1 MSVLLWGMAGAVL
14 GLIWIVRLT
23 QAALGL
29 QRIPDLTRPE
39 WVPELSAASLPRVSI
54 IVAARNEEQG
64 IEPAL
69 ASLLALDYGNYEII
83 AVNDRSTD
91 RTGEILEGFAVKS
104 HGRLRVI
111 HVAALPFEWLGK
123 PHAMSKGAEQATGK
137 WLLFTDADVVFRPD
151 TLSRAVSTAEKSGA
165 DHFVLLPTMLMK
177 TWDERVVG
185 AFFQCMFVLSWGH
198 SLWKVHDRSARDYM
212 GVGAFNLI
220 RRSTLAAIGGLAAL
234 RMEVIE
240 DMKLGKLVKQHGF
253 TQRVAFGPG
262 LVSIHWARGALG
274 IVRNLTK
281 NFFALMEYRW
291 PLALAAV
298 AGLLLL
304 NVAPFVGVVIAPGL
318 SRGGYALAL
327 ACIAAMYLGMGRYS
341 PISPFYF
348 VLHPAGAC
356 LIAYSILRSTFVTL
370 WRGGVVWRGTKYPL
384 KALRRGTV

>member
-1 MSVLLWGMAGAVL
+1 MRWALPAWPSYLSSSSLSPGWCSFTSSTNARPAKPSWPVPSDNQPTGVCVSAFHWILGTALGCVWLL
-14 GLIWIVRLT
+14 RLL
-23 QAALGL
+23 QAAIGIP
-29 QRIPDLTRPE
+29 RIPDISQPA
-39 WVPELSAASLPRVSI
+39 WASGDGNTQVPRVSI

-91 RTGEILEGFAVKS
+91 RTGEILDRFAASNQQKV
-104 HGRLRVI
+104 RVI
-111 HVAALPFEWLGK
+111 HVEALPSEWLGK
-123 PHAMSKGAEQATGK
+123 PHAMSKAAEQATGK

-151 TLSRAVSTAEKSGA
+151 TLSLAVSAAVKTGA
-165 DHFVLLPTMLMK
+165 DHFVLFPTMLMK

-198 SLWKVHDRSARDYM
+198 SPWKAHDQKARDYV

-220 RRSTLAAIGGLAAL
+220 RRSALAAIGGLAAL

-253 TQRVAFGPG
+253 TQRVAFGPE
-262 LVSIHWARGALG
+262 LVNIHWARGALG
-274 IVRNLTK
+274 MVRNLTK

-298 AGLLLL
+298 
-304 NVAPFVGVVIAPGL
+304 
-318 SRGGYALAL
+318 
-327 ACIAAMYLGMGRYS
+327 
-341 PISPFYF
+341 
-348 VLHPAGAC
+348 
-356 LIAYSILRSTFVTL
+356 
-370 WRGGVVWRGTKYPL
+370 
-384 KALRRGTV
+384 

>member
-1 MSVLLWGMAGAVL
+1 VSAFHWILGTALGCVWLL
-14 GLIWIVRLT
+14 RLL
-23 QAALGL
+23 QAAIGIP
-29 QRIPDLTRPE
+29 RIPDISQPA
-39 WVPELSAASLPRVSI
+39 WASGDPNTQLPRVSI

-91 RTGEILEGFAVKS
+91 RTGEILDGFAARSEGKM
-104 HGRLRVI
+104 RVI
-111 HVAALPFEWLGK
+111 QVAALPSEWLGK
-123 PHAMSKGAEQATGK
+123 PHAMSKAAEQATGK

-151 TLSRAVSTAEKSGA
+151 TLSLAVSAVAKTGA

-177 TWDERVVG
+177 TWGERVVG

-198 SLWKVHDRSARDYM
+198 SPWKVHERSARDYM
-212 GVGAFNLI
+212 GVGAFNMI
-220 RRSTLAAIGGLAAL
+220 RGSTLAAIGGLVAL

-253 TQRVAFGPG
+253 TQRVAFGPE
-262 LVSIHWARGALG
+262 LVNIHWARGALG
-274 IVRNLTK
+274 MVRNLTK

-304 NVAPFVGVVIAPGL
+304 NLAPFVGVLIAPGW
-318 SRGGYALAL
+318 SRVGYALAL
-327 ACIAAMYLGMGRYS
+327 ASIAAMYVGMGRYS

-348 VLHPAGAC
+348 FLHPAGAC

>member
-1 MSVLLWGMAGAVL
+1 MSALLWGVAGVL
-14 GLIWIVRLT
+14 LALIWTVRLT

-29 QRIPDLTRPE
+29 RSIPNLTQPE
-39 WVPELSAASLPRVSI
+39 WTPAVTATPLSRVSI
-54 IVAARNEEQG
+54 IVPARNEEQG

-69 ASLLALDYGNYEII
+69 ASLVALDYSNYEII

-91 RTGEILEGFAVKS
+91 RTGEILDRFAATH
-104 HGRLRVI
+104 HGKVHAI
-111 HVAALPFEWLGK
+111 HVAALPSEWLGK

-151 TLSRAVSTAEKSGA
+151 TLSRSLSAAEKSGA
-165 DHFVLLPTMLMK
+165 DHFVLFPTMLMK

-198 SLWKVHDRSARDYM
+198 SPWRVHDQKARDYL

-220 RRSTLAAIGGLAAL
+220 RRSTLAAIGGLSAL

-262 LVSIHWARGALG
+262 LVNIHWARGALG
-274 IVRNLTK
+274 MVRNLTK
-281 NFFALMEYRW
+281 NFFALMQYRW
-291 PLALAAV
+291 HLSLAAV

-304 NVAPFVGVVIAPGL
+304 NLAPFVGVVIAPGW
-318 SRGGYALAL
+318 SRVGYGLAL
-327 ACIAAMYLGMGRYS
+327 SCIAAMYVGMRRYS

-348 VLHPAGAC
+348 FLHPAGAC

-370 WRGGVVWRGTKYPL
+370 WRGGVVWRGTTYPL